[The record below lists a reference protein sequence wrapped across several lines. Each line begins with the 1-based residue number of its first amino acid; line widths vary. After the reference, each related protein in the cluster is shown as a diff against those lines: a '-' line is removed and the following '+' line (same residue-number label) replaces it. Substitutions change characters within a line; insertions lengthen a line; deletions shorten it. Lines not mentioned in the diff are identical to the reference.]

1 MEIFL
6 ASCFWRLEFSPS
18 RPHLVF
24 LPSRE
29 NFSCFPSAGL
39 ICEERAVFRFS
50 AHVVQTCCKSVLI
63 SHKLRLSALRTA
75 HFEKKKTKKTTPMF
89 TSRRGLKPTCGP
101 SLHPSHV
108 LDALVAESALSEQPG
123 WWDDDDGGEAAK
135 HVPLDALQNT
145 RSRLA
150 QLRIIFHGALC

>member
-50 AHVVQTCCKSVLI
+50 AHVVQTCSLW
-63 SHKLRLSALRTA
+63 
-75 HFEKKKTKKTTPMF
+75 EKKKKKNNADVYISKRIKTNMWTFF
-89 TSRRGLKPTCGP
+89 TSLACIGCSCCWERAKWAAGMM
-101 SLHPSHV
+101 
-108 LDALVAESALSEQPG
+108 G
-123 WWDDDDGGEAAK
+123 WWWWGGSCKAC
-135 HVPLDALQNT
+135 PT
-145 RSRLA
+145 RRTSEHEIKARSIKNNFPWSFMLNRRSSSTTGLTA
-150 QLRIIFHGALC
+150 VHI